1 MKCKIFGQKMDPVST
16 ATETEISPESSVSQF
31 PAQVQ
36 VHTLFLNEW

>member
-1 MKCKIFGQKMDPVST
+1 MQNLWSKIGPVST
-16 ATETEISPESSVSQF
+16 TAETEICPENSVSQF